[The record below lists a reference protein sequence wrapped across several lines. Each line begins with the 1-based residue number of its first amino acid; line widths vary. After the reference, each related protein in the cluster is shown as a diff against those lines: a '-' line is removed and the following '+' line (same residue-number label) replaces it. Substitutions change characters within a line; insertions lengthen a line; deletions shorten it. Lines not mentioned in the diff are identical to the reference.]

1 MDGLNQAAG
10 ISNPDNGGATG
21 SGIAPNQGSFGGRR
35 VSTSSG
41 EDSPAPSPVKRRGE
55 SPEAGPSAEARRMV
69 PLSKRALPA
78 PQSVPA
84 NQAALPGPA
93 MSSTEPPSRAT
104 ATAGTVGVAQK
115 PGTAAE
121 REPLPRR
128 VDLPWLNSS
137 RNAAL
142 PTAHSRLRALLEH
155 RDLPEEV
162 KKHLSKGF
170 EIMTR
175 TEPQIVRVAALL
187 QRTALEDL
195 TLAER
200 TELERLVLSIRNDL
214 ATSYGVEKLLQDWNA
229 GLVRIAYGGS
239 WDDTVRGAARDLIE
253 RYAKAREYFY
263 SAEVPWEPAI
273 RRLAIMKAAQAE
285 VPITVV
291 RDNYPWELP
300 GSQPW
305 PGVCPALPHARCLV
319 RAPDCTHTAMTDA
332 NGRPL
337 YTGISHSLFQHRLTE
352 EEAAIAGY
360 ADRHGLSFERVHAEV
375 ERLYSLPGGPD
386 LRLDL
391 ELVDLDDRFNVQGAS
406 DGFTDL
412 GELAPRGFGLANAAV
427 RSGADRIAEAV
438 VAQALYSDPEKTA
451 RAFSGETVDIKLMA
465 IPILHC
471 SDTSD
476 CMPQLGAF
484 EELEESPL
492 ALSMLDHKGHAH
504 NVPANVRYYEHA
516 VTIGEFRARQ
526 ARSLDATELCK
537 LIGPLGDRELSGEV
551 SVRIDAMKTRVAEL
565 RSSMI
570 RELPSIRPAG
580 KPLPEVGPVP
590 NELRKLGEDSA
601 YLERNLRTLEQAG
614 MDLKA
619 YLMGGLGIDAGDE
632 PILDNAARVALVAH
646 LTGRTPVLC
655 CPADKDSVIR
665 VESHI
670 ESLLSFAGAHEGNL
684 PILLARAVR

>member
-1 MDGLNQAAG
+1 MDGVNKAVG
-10 ISNPDNGGATG
+10 TSNPDNGGATG
-21 SGIAPNQGSFGGRR
+21 SGTAPTQGSFGGRR

-41 EDSPAPSPVKRRGE
+41 EDSPAPSPVKRRRE
-55 SPEAGPSAEARRMV
+55 SPEAGPSTEARRMV

-93 MSSTEPPSRAT
+93 TSSTEPPSRAT
-104 ATAGTVGVAQK
+104 ATAETVGVPQS
-115 PGTAAE
+115 PGTAAK
-121 REPLPRR
+121 RQPLSPP
-128 VDLPWLNSS
+128 VDLPWFSPS

-142 PTAHSRLRALLEH
+142 ATAHSRLRALLEH

-175 TEPQIVRVAALL
+175 TEPQILRVDALL
-187 QRTALEDL
+187 RRTALEDL

-214 ATSYGVEKLLQDWNA
+214 AKSYGMEKVAHGWNA
-229 GLVRIAYGGS
+229 GLARIAYLGS
-239 WDDTVRGAARDLIE
+239 WDYTVRGAARDLIE
-253 RYAKAREYFY
+253 RYEKARKYFY

-285 VPITVV
+285 VPVTVL
-291 RDNYPWELP
+291 RCNFPWELP

-305 PGVCPALPHARCLV
+305 PGVCPALPRARCVV

-337 YTGISHSLFQHRLTE
+337 YTGISHSFFQHRLTE
-352 EEAAIAGY
+352 EDAAIAGY

-406 DGFTDL
+406 DGFTVL

-451 RAFSGETVDIKLMA
+451 RAFNGETVDIKLMA

-471 SDTSD
+471 SETSD
-476 CMPQLGAF
+476 CKPQFGAF

-504 NVPANVRYYEHA
+504 NVRANVRYFEFA
-516 VTIGEFRARQ
+516 VTIGEFRERQ
-526 ARSLDATELCK
+526 ARPVVATELSK

-601 YLERNLRTLEQAG
+601 YLERSLRTLDQAG
-614 MDLKA
+614 MDFKA
-619 YLMGGLGIDAGDE
+619 YLMGGGRQRRRRRANSRQRCADCLDRPSDRPDSRIVLPGGQRLGDTGGIAH
-632 PILDNAARVALVAH
+632 RVAPEFCR
-646 LTGRTPVLC
+646 GP
-655 CPADKDSVIR
+655 
-665 VESHI
+665 
-670 ESLLSFAGAHEGNL
+670 
-684 PILLARAVR
+684 

>member
-1 MDGLNQAAG
+1 MDGVNKAVG
-10 ISNPDNGGATG
+10 TSNPDNGGATG
-21 SGIAPNQGSFGGRR
+21 SGTAPTQGSFGGRR

-41 EDSPAPSPVKRRGE
+41 EDSPAPSPVKRRRE

-69 PLSKRALPA
+69 RLSKRALPA

-93 MSSTEPPSRAT
+93 TSSAEPPSRAT
-104 ATAGTVGVAQK
+104 ATAGTVGVPQN
-115 PGTAAE
+115 PCTAAE

-175 TEPQIVRVAALL
+175 TEPQILRVDALL
-187 QRTALEDL
+187 RRTALEDL

-214 ATSYGVEKLLQDWNA
+214 AKSYSMEKLLHGWKA
-229 GLVRIAYGGS
+229 GLTRIACGGS
-239 WDDTVRGAARDLIE
+239 RDDTVRAARDLIE
-253 RYAKAREYFY
+253 RYEKARKYFY

-273 RRLAIMKAAQAE
+273 RQLAIIKAAQAE
-285 VPITVV
+285 VPVTVV
-291 RDNYPWELP
+291 RHNFPWELP

-305 PGVCPALPHARCLV
+305 PGVCPALPHVRCVV

-332 NGRPL
+332 SGRSL
-337 YTGISHSLFQHRLTE
+337 YTGISHSFFQHRLTE

-427 RSGADRIAEAV
+427 RSGAARIAEAV

-451 RAFSGETVDIKLMA
+451 RAFNGETVDIKLMA

-476 CMPQLGAF
+476 WMPQLGAF
-484 EELEESPL
+484 EELEKSPL
-492 ALSMLDHKGHAH
+492 ALSMLDHEGHAH
-504 NVPANVRYYEHA
+504 CVRANVRYYEYA
-516 VTIGEFRARQ
+516 VTIGEFRVRRA
-526 ARSLDATELCK
+526 SSWDATELCK

-551 SVRIDAMKTRVAEL
+551 SVRVDAMKTRVAEL

-570 RELPSIRPAG
+570 RELPAIRPAG

-601 YLERNLRTLEQAG
+601 YLERSLRTLEQAG
-614 MDLKA
+614 MDFKA
-619 YLMGGLGIDAGDE
+619 CLMGGIGRDAGDE
-632 PILDNAARVALVAH
+632 PILDNAARVALIAH

-684 PILLARAVR
+684 PIRLARAVR

>member
-1 MDGLNQAAG
+1 MDGVNKAVG
-10 ISNPDNGGATG
+10 TSNPDNGGATG
-21 SGIAPNQGSFGGRR
+21 SGTAPTQGSFGGRR

-41 EDSPAPSPVKRRGE
+41 EDSPAPSPVKRRRE
-55 SPEAGPSAEARRMV
+55 SPEAGPSTEARRMV

-93 MSSTEPPSRAT
+93 TSSTEPPSRAT
-104 ATAGTVGVAQK
+104 ATAGTVGVPQS

-121 REPLPRR
+121 RGPLRR
-128 VDLPWLNSS
+128 PVDLPWLSPS

-142 PTAHSRLRALLEH
+142 ATARSRLRALLER
-155 RDLPEEV
+155 RDLPEDE

-175 TEPQIVRVAALL
+175 TEPQILRVDALL
-187 QRTALEDL
+187 RRTALEDL
-195 TLAER
+195 NLAER

-214 ATSYGVEKLLQDWNA
+214 AKCYSMETLLHGWHA
-229 GLVRIAYGGS
+229 GLVRIARGGS
-239 WDDTVRGAARDLIE
+239 RDDTVRAARDLIE
-253 RYAKAREYFY
+253 RYEKARKYFY

-285 VPITVV
+285 VPVTVL
-291 RDNYPWELP
+291 RCNFPWELP

-305 PGVCPALPHARCLV
+305 PGVCPALPHVRCVV

-332 NGRPL
+332 NGRTL
-337 YTGISHSLFQHRLTE
+337 YTGISHSFFQHRLNE

-360 ADRHGLSFERVHAEV
+360 ADRYGLSFERVHAEV

-427 RSGADRIAEAV
+427 RSGAARIAEAV

-451 RAFSGETVDIKLMA
+451 RAFNGETVDIKLMA

-484 EELEESPL
+484 EELEKSPL
-492 ALSMLDHKGHAH
+492 ALSMLDHEGHAH
-504 NVPANVRYYEHA
+504 YVRANVRYYEYA
-516 VTIGEFRARQ
+516 VTIGEFRVRR
-526 ARSLDATELCK
+526 ARSLDATERHK

-551 SVRIDAMKTRVAEL
+551 SVRIDAMKTEVAEL

-570 RELPSIRPAG
+570 RELPAIRPAG

-601 YLERNLRTLEQAG
+601 YLERSLRTLDQAG
-614 MDLKA
+614 MDFKA
-619 YLMGGLGIDAGDE
+619 YLMGGPGRDE
-632 PILDNAARVALVAH
+632 DEERILDNAARIALIAH

-684 PILLARAVR
+684 PILRARAVR

>member
-1 MDGLNQAAG
+1 M
-10 ISNPDNGGATG
+10 
-21 SGIAPNQGSFGGRR
+21 
-35 VSTSSG
+35 
-41 EDSPAPSPVKRRGE
+41 
-55 SPEAGPSAEARRMV
+55 
-69 PLSKRALPA
+69 
-78 PQSVPA
+78 PQ
-84 NQAALPGPA
+84 N
-93 MSSTEPPSRAT
+93 
-104 ATAGTVGVAQK
+104 

-128 VDLPWLNSS
+128 VELPWLNSS

-142 PTAHSRLRALLEH
+142 PTAYSRLRALLEH

-175 TEPQIVRVAALL
+175 TELDILRVDALL
-187 QRTALEDL
+187 RRTALEDL

-200 TELERLVLSIRNDL
+200 NELERLVLSIRNVLAINDDL
-214 ATSYGVEKLLQDWNA
+214 VESSHNWTA
-229 GLVRIAYGGS
+229 GLRLIRCGGVR
-239 WDDTVRGAARDLIE
+239 DDTVKEAAVDLIE
-253 RYAKAREYFY
+253 RYGQAREYFY

-285 VPITVV
+285 APVTVV
-291 RDNYPWELP
+291 RHNFPWEIP

-305 PGVCPALPHARCLV
+305 PGVGPALPHARCIV
-319 RAPDCTHTAMTDA
+319 RAPDCTRTAMTDA

-337 YTGISHSLFQHRLTE
+337 YTGISHSFFQRRLTE
-352 EEAAIAGY
+352 EEAAIVGY
-360 ADRHGLSFERVHAEV
+360 ADRHGLSFERVRAEA
-375 ERLYSLPGGPD
+375 ERLYSLPDGPD
-386 LRLDL
+386 HRFDL
-391 ELVDLDDRFNVQGAS
+391 ELGDLDDRFNVQGAS

-412 GELAPRGFGLANAAV
+412 GELAPRGFGLADAAV
-427 RSGADRIAEAV
+427 HSGADRIAEAV
-438 VAQALYSDPEKTA
+438 VAMAIYSDPEKTA
-451 RAFSGETVDIKLMA
+451 RAFNGETVDINLMA

-484 EELEESPL
+484 EDLEDSPL
-492 ALSMLDHKGHAH
+492 ALSMLDEDGHAH
-504 NVPANVRYYEHA
+504 NVRANVRYYEYA
-516 VTIGEFRARQ
+516 VTIGEIGVGQ
-526 ARSLDATELCK
+526 APCLDLTDLRK
-537 LIGPLGDRELSGEV
+537 LFGPLGNRELSGEA

-580 KPLPEVGPVP
+580 KPLPDVGPVP

-619 YLMGGLGIDAGDE
+619 FLFGGRGRDAGDE
-632 PILDNAARVALVAH
+632 PILDNAARVALIAH
-646 LTGRTPVLC
+646 LFGRTPVLC
-655 CPADKDSVIR
+655 CPANKDSVMR
-665 VESHI
+665 VESRI
-670 ESLLSFAGAHEGNL
+670 ESLLRFAGAHEGNL